1 MTEENLDCFKIPDTS
16 RRDCDIMSAYM
27 ISAGG
32 GSAYGGKWRPSPNKP
47 EDQRLWGKPGEIKRT
62 VTSWGEVFLTKIG
75 QDGRA
80 VMERHL
86 SDHKKPWLHTDP
98 HDHIILWNEETGAPM
113 FQKQINY
120 PNEVPEFK
128 KYKGAVTMDGIIG
141 ETIIASPDANLNFA
155 SASEFKNALS
165 RGAEIE
171 FEWKGVEYSL
181 TPVDGRCFSIAVA
194 LQQETEKLYDTA
206 DGVLEYMLGGDKLRD
221 VVTKVN
227 VIGRTL

>member
-1 MTEENLDCFKIPDTS
+1 MKYLYNSDEDNRFKT
-16 RRDCDIMSAYM
+16 
-27 ISAGG
+27 
-32 GSAYGGKWRPSPNKP
+32 
-47 EDQRLWGKPGEIKRT
+47 
-62 VTSWGEVFLTKIG
+62 
-75 QDGRA
+75 
-80 VMERHL
+80 
-86 SDHKKPWLHTDP
+86 
-98 HDHIILWNEETGAPM
+98 
-113 FQKQINY
+113 
-120 PNEVPEFK
+120 
-128 KYKGAVTMDGIIG
+128 IG
-141 ETIIASPDANLNFA
+141 EFTDV
-155 SASEFKNALS
+155 LS